1 MDSRQER
8 KDLALRARLWRALG
22 LTGAVGIVLL
32 VSYELWLRRLEA
44 QGTYDPRA
52 ALRAVGMAS
61 TLVQV
66 GLALAAALVARSLL
80 DIARQVRDQG
90 QWPPAGLE
98 LPGNAPVRYGA
109 DAARIAR
116 NLKIAGVLSIGLAT
130 LLVLAVAWRW
140 MH

>member
-8 KDLALRARLWRALG
+8 KDLALRARLWRVLG
-22 LTGAVGIVLL
+22 LTAAVGIVLL
-32 VSYELWLRRLEA
+32 VIYELWLRRLEA
-44 QGTYDPRA
+44 QGAYDPRA
-52 ALRAVGMAS
+52 ALRAIGMAS

-80 DIARQVRDQG
+80 DIARQVQDQG

-98 LPGNAPVRYGA
+98 LPGNAPVRYGT

-130 LLVLAVAWRW
+130 VLVVAVAWRW

>member
-8 KDLALRARLWRALG
+8 KDLALRGRLRRTLG
-22 LTGAVGIVLL
+22 LTAAVGIGLL
-32 VSYELWLRRLEA
+32 VVYELWLRRLEA
-44 QGTYDPRA
+44 QGAYDPRA
-52 ALRAVGMAS
+52 ALRALGMAS

-66 GLALAAALVARSLL
+66 GLALVAAFVARSLF

-98 LPGNAPVRYGA
+98 LPGNPPVRYAA
-109 DAARIAR
+109 DASRIAR
-116 NLKIAGVLSIGLAT
+116 NLTIAGVLSIGLST
-130 LLVLAVAWRW
+130 VLVFAVAWRW

>member
-22 LTGAVGIVLL
+22 ITGAVGIVLL
-32 VSYELWLRRLEA
+32 VIYELWLRRLEA

>member
-8 KDLALRARLWRALG
+8 KDLALRARLWRVLG
-22 LTGAVGIVLL
+22 LTAAVGIVLL
-32 VSYELWLRRLEA
+32 VIYELWLRRLEA
-44 QGTYDPRA
+44 QGAYDPRA

-80 DIARQVRDQG
+80 DIARQVQDQG

-98 LPGNAPVRYGA
+98 LPGNAPVRYGT

-130 LLVLAVAWRW
+130 VLVLAVAWRW